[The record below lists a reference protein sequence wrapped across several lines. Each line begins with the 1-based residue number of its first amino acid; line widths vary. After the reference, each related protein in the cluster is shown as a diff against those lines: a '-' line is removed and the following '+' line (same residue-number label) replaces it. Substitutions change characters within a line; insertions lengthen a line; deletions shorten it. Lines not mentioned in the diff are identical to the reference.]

1 MYNPKHENT
10 KTNQNEK
17 QKKQAVFNPSY
28 LINYNYNVE
37 YLVGPFWG
45 IFKNYLFGSNF

>member
-10 KTNQNEK
+10 KTDQNGK

-28 LINYNYNVE
+28 LIKYNYNVE
-37 YLVGPFWG
+37 YLIRPFLGYFQKLSLWE
-45 IFKNYLFGSNF
+45 